1 VSDFSRELI
10 GRSGYE
16 REGFAEVYDEHRPS
30 PAAAV
35 IDVLLFLAQTERP
48 GLVIDLGAGTGLSTR
63 VWAERA
69 DEVVGVDAN
78 ARMIERAHRMTR
90 GANIRFVEG
99 FAAATGLPAGQA
111 DIVTCSQSF
120 HWMEPEPVLAE
131 AARLLRAGGIFAAY
145 DYDVPPVIQPDVDEA
160 FRELLATRDAA
171 WKRVGPVAG
180 QRIWPK
186 ERHLA
191 RIQASSR
198 FRITR
203 ELVCHGWEEA
213 NATRVAGLARSLG
226 GAEKLFGD
234 AAPEVSDAY
243 ERLVESAKRILGERK
258 RPMLLCFRIRAG
270 IK

>member
-10 GRSGYE
+10 GRSGYAC
-16 REGFAEVYDEHRPS
+16 EGFAEVYDEHRPS

-48 GLVIDLGAGTGLSTR
+48 RLVVDLGAGTGLSTR
-63 VWAERA
+63 VWAKRA
-69 DEVVGVDAN
+69 NEVIGVDGN
-78 ARMIERAHRMTR
+78 PRMIERARRMTR
-90 GANIRFVEG
+90 APNIRFVEG

-131 AARLLRAGGIFAAY
+131 VARLLRADGVFAAY
-145 DYDVPPVIQPDVDEA
+145 DYDVPPLIQPDVDEA
-160 FRELLATRDAA
+160 FRELLASRRAA
-171 WKRVGPVAG
+171 RERLGLFAG

-186 ERHLA
+186 DRHLA
-191 RIQASSR
+191 RIQASGR

-213 NATRVAGLARSLG
+213 NAARVAGLARSLG

-234 AAPEVSDAY
+234 AAPEVSEAY
-243 ERLVESAKRILGERK
+243 ECLVESAKRILGER
-258 RPMLLCFRIRAG
+258 RSPMLLCFRIRAG

>member
-1 VSDFSRELI
+1 MSDFSRELI

-48 GLVIDLGAGTGLSTR
+48 GLVVDLGAGTGLSTR

-69 DEVVGVDAN
+69 DEVIGVDAN
-78 ARMIERAHRMTR
+78 PRMIERAHLMTR
-90 GANIRFVEG
+90 GPNIRFVEG
-99 FAAATGLPAGQA
+99 YAAATGLPAGQA

-131 AARLLRAGGIFAAY
+131 AARLLGAGGVFAAY
-145 DYDVPPVIQPDVDEA
+145 DYDVPPLIQPDVDVA
-160 FRELLATRDAA
+160 FRELLASRRAA
-171 WKRVGPVAG
+171 RERLGLFAG

-186 ERHLA
+186 DLHLA
-191 RIQASSR
+191 RIQASGR

-213 NATRVAGLARSLG
+213 DAARVAGLARSLG

-234 AAPEVSDAY
+234 AAPEVSEAY
-243 ERLVESAKRILGERK
+243 ECLVESATRILGVRK
-258 RPMLLCFRIRAG
+258 WPMLLCFRIRAG

>member
-1 VSDFSRELI
+1 MSKFSRELI

-35 IDVLLFLAQTERP
+35 IDALLFLAQTERP
-48 GLVIDLGAGTGLSTR
+48 ALVVDLGAGTGLSTR
-63 VWAERA
+63 VWSERA
-69 DEVVGVDAN
+69 DEVIGVDAN
-78 ARMIERAHRMTR
+78 PRMIERAQLMTR
-90 GANIRFVEG
+90 ASNVRFVEG
-99 FAAATGLPAGQA
+99 FAAETGLRAGRA

-131 AARLLRAGGIFAAY
+131 AARLLRAGGVFAAY
-145 DYDVPPVIQPDVDEA
+145 DYDVPPAIQPDVDEA
-160 FRELLATRDAA
+160 FRALLAIRDAV
-171 WKRVGPVAG
+171 WERVDPSAG

-186 ERHLA
+186 DRHFER
-191 RIQASSR
+191 IEASGR

-213 NATRVAGLARSLG
+213 DAARVAGLARSLG
-226 GAEKLFGD
+226 GAEKLFGA
-234 AAPEVSDAY
+234 AAPEVSEAH
-243 ERLVESAKRILGERK
+243 ECLVESAKRILGERK
-258 RPMLLCFRIRAG
+258 WPMLLCFRIRAG

>member
-1 VSDFSRELI
+1 MSEFSRELI

-16 REGFAEVYDEHRPS
+16 REGFADVYDEHRPS
-30 PAAAV
+30 PTAAV
-35 IDVLLFLAQTERP
+35 VDVLLLLAQIVRP
-48 GLVIDLGAGTGLSTR
+48 GLVVDLGAGTGLSTR

-69 DEVVGVDAN
+69 EEVVGVDGN
-78 ARMIERAHRMTR
+78 PRMIERARRMTW
-90 GANIRFVEG
+90 ASNIRFVEG
-99 FAAATGLPAGQA
+99 FAAETGLAAGRA

-131 AARLLRAGGIFAAY
+131 AARLLRAGGVFAAY
-145 DYDVPPVIQPDVDEA
+145 DYDLPPLIQPDVDEA

-171 WKRVGPVAG
+171 WERVDPSAG

-186 ERHLA
+186 DRHLE
-191 RIQASSR
+191 RIQASGR

-213 NATRVAGLARSLG
+213 AAARVAGLARSLG
-226 GAEKLFGD
+226 GGEKLFEN
-234 AAPEVSDAY
+234 AAPEVSETY
-243 ERLVESAKRILGERK
+243 EHLAETARRILGEQTW
-258 RPMLLCFRIRAG
+258 PMLLCFRIRAG